1 MWRDYKFI
9 VSDNYTS
16 LLTMNR
22 APYKKNYKKK
32 INSGNHFHNVLCLSE
47 AKGMDIIMKF
57 KMIHENYNVSDLDRS
72 IKFYNEALDLHE
84 VRRKTTDDFIIVY
97 LSNDVSDFELEL
109 TWLKDHPQ
117 PYNLG
122 ECEFHLAFQ
131 AEDYEAAHK
140 KHKEMGC
147 ICFENEAMGIYF
159 IVDPDGYWLEILP

>member
-1 MWRDYKFI
+1 
-9 VSDNYTS
+9 
-16 LLTMNR
+16 
-22 APYKKNYKKK
+22 
-32 INSGNHFHNVLCLSE
+32 
-47 AKGMDIIMKF
+47 MKF

-117 PYNLG
+117 SYDLG

-131 AEDYEAAHK
+131 ADDYEAAHK

-147 ICFENEAMGIYF
+147 ICFENEKWASISLKIRMVTGLRFCHKSVCCKTVAVICSGF
-159 IVDPDGYWLEILP
+159 SVMVR

>member
-1 MWRDYKFI
+1 
-9 VSDNYTS
+9 
-16 LLTMNR
+16 
-22 APYKKNYKKK
+22 
-32 INSGNHFHNVLCLSE
+32 
-47 AKGMDIIMKF
+47 MKF

-140 KHKEMGC
+140 KHEEMGC

-159 IVDPDGYWLEILP
+159 IVDPDGYRLEILP